1 MNTQPAP
8 RWRQALARALR
19 LTPDAEPA
27 PIDPLRAL
35 CRELVADLGADERR
49 PIELFIDRA
58 RCAED
63 IWHLR
68 SQLFGVISLRH
79 GEHVA
84 RERLRR
90 LDAHAR

>member
-1 MNTQPAP
+1 MSTTSVP
-8 RWRQALARALR
+8 RWRRTLAKALHLSR
-19 LTPDAEPA
+19 PA
-27 PIDPLRAL
+27 DPVPIDDLRAL
-35 CRELVADLGADERR
+35 CRELVADLDAGERR
-49 PIELFIDRA
+49 PLELFIDRA
-58 RCAED
+58 LCADD

-90 LDAHAR
+90 LDAHWH